1 MSRMPSG
8 QAESGLPREGVGL
21 EMTGM
26 KLVQVHDPELGKRVG
41 YVHSEAVY
49 DLTAVDAANASS
61 TLSLIRAGRAGGLP
75 SLVGGLLEK
84 SVSEAWRLSDLDVPA
99 GSGPYLLAPIDA
111 PEVWAAGLTY
121 EKSRDAREEESSGH
135 ASFYSLAYEAERP
148 ELFIKTSN
156 MLRVA
161 GPNAP
166 IGIRTDSGWSVPEPE
181 LAIVIDRD
189 GAIVGYTLGNDVSA
203 RDIEGQNPLYLPQA
217 KVFRGCCALGPVLYV
232 PLEPADSRDWSIELR
247 ILNPDGAELFGSQ
260 ISVGTMR
267 RTLGHLVDYLCR
279 DNDIGTGTVLMTGTG
294 IVPGDDF
301 SLEPGQIVEIS
312 MDPVGVL
319 RNPVLLANDATF
331 DAGSSE
337 TVAVTDP

>member
-1 MSRMPSG
+1 
-8 QAESGLPREGVGL
+8 
-21 EMTGM
+21 M
-26 KLVQVHDPELGKRVG
+26 KLVQVHDPELGRRVG
-41 YVHSEAVY
+41 YVDGEIVY
-49 DLTAVDAANASS
+49 DLTDADAENASS
-61 TLSLIRAGRAGGLP
+61 TLSLIRASGGE
-75 SLVGGLLEK
+75 GLTKVVEGLREK
-84 SVSEAWRLSDLDVPA
+84 GAREAWRMTDLDVPV
-99 GSGPYLLAPIDA
+99 GSQPYLLPPIDA

-166 IGIRTDSGWSVPEPE
+166 IGIRTDSSWSVPEPE

-189 GAIVGYTLGNDVSA
+189 GEIMGYTLGNDVSA

-217 KVFRGCCALGPVLYV
+217 KVFRGSCALGPVLYV
-232 PLEPADSRDWSIELR
+232 PEEQADSRDWSIQLR
-247 ILNPDGAELFGSQ
+247 ILNPDGAVAFGSQ
-260 ISVGTMR
+260 VSVGSMR
-267 RTLGHLVDYLCR
+267 RTLSHLVEYLCR
-279 DNDIGTGTVLMTGTG
+279 DNDIMAGTVLMTGTG
-294 IVPGDDF
+294 IVPRDDF
-301 SLEPGQIVEIS
+301 SLEPGQIVEIT

-331 DAGSSE
+331 DGGSSE
-337 TVAVTDP
+337 TVAVGDS